1 MKILLLGGSGILGS
15 DCREVLSMDFD
26 VISPDEKDLDITIRD
41 AVIDSLQ
48 QISPDII
55 LNCAGISDVDR
66 CEVDSLVIRKVNVDG
81 PRNLAQGSA
90 RFKSRLVQISSDYVF
105 NGRRVVPQPYFEDDQ
120 VDPISTY
127 GKSKME
133 SEVAVRENSPD
144 YIILRTS
151 WLYGLNGDDF
161 IDYIITRAMKKEEAL
176 KVVDNQFI
184 SPTWTY
190 TLALQIKE
198 LLQSNAKGIFH
209 ATSEGYCS
217 LFEYARYILERLN
230 LEASFE
236 PCGLKDYPQAAKRPA
251 NCILENTRMK
261 EMGLNVMPE
270 WKKDVDRYLDQYGEA
285 LIKQANTE
293 E

>member
-1 MKILLLGGSGILGS
+1 
-15 DCREVLSMDFD
+15 
-26 VISPDEKDLDITIRD
+26 
-41 AVIDSLQ
+41 
-48 QISPDII
+48 
-55 LNCAGISDVDR
+55 
-66 CEVDSLVIRKVNVDG
+66 
-81 PRNLAQGSA
+81 
-90 RFKSRLVQISSDYVF
+90 
-105 NGRRVVPQPYFEDDQ
+105 
-120 VDPISTY
+120 
-127 GKSKME
+127 ME
-133 SEVAVRENSPD
+133 SEVAVRENSPG

-161 IDYIITRAMKKEEAL
+161 IDYIITRAMKKEEAQ

-236 PCGLKDYPQAAKRPA
+236 PCGLKDYPQAARRPA

-261 EMGLNVMPE
+261 EMGLNLLPE

-293 E
+293 K